1 MDFLPRT
8 ESHLRQTAE
17 GLVLL
22 GTRNDGAAAL
32 QFPPA
37 RGAHAGEQLVDEPIG
52 PEGTLYTFTTVHPG
66 AGQPPYQLAMVD
78 FEPDIRILGRVVA
91 STQPASFGA
100 KVRIVP
106 FTLPDGSADYAFETV

>member
-8 ESHLRQTAE
+8 ESHLRQTAD
-17 GLVLL
+17 GLILL
-22 GTRNDGAAAL
+22 GTRTDRGAAL

-37 RGAHAGEQLVDEPIG
+37 RGAHAGERLVDVPIG
-52 PEGTLYTFTTVHPG
+52 PEGTLYTVTTVHPG
-66 AGQPPYQLAMVD
+66 AGQAPYQLAMVD

-91 STQPASFGA
+91 GAQPASFGA

-106 FTLPDGSADYAFETV
+106 FTLPDGSADFAFETV